1 MRRVVQGGELI
12 TISGDET
19 NTHSWSEA
27 MAVCVQRNATLFRTT
42 GDGDSNFASLIA
54 PVLRSY
60 TDILGND
67 LLVWTQSCSTNDT
80 TCGAWLVN
88 RDMKTQVY
96 NSSIEMS
103 ERTDSLLVLCTQG
116 KHSKSFK
123 GSPMRQH
130 IGYFYFIEVVF
141 NPLVPS
147 CDMPYHKI
155 GQGTSLW
162 FMQRYFLATE
172 WFS

>member
-42 GDGDSNFASLIA
+42 GDEDSNFASLIA

-60 TDILGND
+60 TEILGND
-67 LLVWTQSCSTNDT
+67 LLVWTQNCSTSNT

-88 RDMKTQVY
+88 RDMKTEVY
-96 NSSIEMS
+96 NSSIDRS

-116 KHSKSFK
+116 KRSKSFK

-130 IGYFYFIEVVF
+130 KRYFYFIEVFF
-141 NPLVPS
+141 NPLVSS
-147 CDMPYHKI
+147 CHKI
-155 GQGTSLW
+155 GRGTSLW
-162 FMQRYFLATE
+162 FMQRYSLATE
-172 WFS
+172 SFS